1 MTARRSRCAAG
12 AAAAALLTLAGCAPK
27 APDYQS
33 IWTTSGT
40 PTSTSAEAPAKPVPF
55 SQYLE
60 DLGVQGEPVAPS
72 KLTDIAV
79 TLPRPKGWQTYR
91 NPNMSPQTEMIA
103 KNNGYPTAMLL
114 VFRLHGDFDVA
125 EAVKHANADA
135 ALSQDFT
142 KLNESFADFHG
153 FPSAMIEGSY
163 TLTDQRL
170 HTYSRVVIP
179 VTPAPAFQ
187 RYLVQ
192 LTVTSLA
199 DQAVGQ
205 ADDIQAVISGF
216 DVKVT

>member
-1 MTARRSRCAAG
+1 MIGRSSTAVL
-12 AAAAALLTLAGCAPK
+12 AALLTLTGCAPK

-33 IWTTSGT
+33 IWTSSGV
-40 PTSTSAEAPAKPVPF
+40 PTTTSAEPAPKPVPF
-55 SQYLE
+55 SEYLE
-60 DLGVQGEPVAPS
+60 GLGVQGEPVTPS

-79 TLPRPKGWQTYR
+79 TLPRPKGWETYS

-103 KNNGYPTAMLL
+103 RNHGYPTAMLM
-114 VFRLHGDFDVA
+114 VFRLHGNFDVA

-142 KLNESFADFHG
+142 KLNESLADFRG

-163 TLTDQRL
+163 TLADRRL
-170 HTYSRVVIP
+170 HSYSRVVIP

-199 DQAVGQ
+199 DQAVDQ
-205 ADDIQAVISGF
+205 SDDIEAVINGF
-216 DVKVT
+216 DVKVP

>member
-1 MTARRSRCAAG
+1 MTARRSL
-12 AAAAALLTLAGCAPK
+12 AAAVAALLALTACAPK
-27 APDYQS
+27 PPDYQS
-33 IWTTSGT
+33 IWTSSGT
-40 PTSTSAEAPAKPVPF
+40 PTTTSAEPEPKPVPF

-60 DLGVQGEPVAPS
+60 GLGVQGEPVAPS

-79 TLPRPKGWQTYR
+79 TLPRPKGWEPYS
-91 NPNMSPQTEMIA
+91 NPNMSPQTVMIA
-103 KNNGYPTAMLL
+103 KNNGYPTAMLM
-114 VFRLHGDFDVA
+114 VFRLHGSFDVA

-142 KLNESFADFHG
+142 KLNESFADFGG

-163 TLTDQRL
+163 TLADRRL
-170 HTYSRVVIP
+170 HSYNRVVVP

-199 DQAVGQ
+199 DQAVDQ

-216 DVKVT
+216 DVKVR

>member
-1 MTARRSRCAAG
+1 MTVRRSRRAAG
-12 AAAAALLTLAGCAPK
+12 VAVAVLLTLTACAPK

-40 PTSTSAEAPAKPVPF
+40 PTTTSVEAHPKPVPF

-60 DLGVQGEPVAPS
+60 DLGVQGEPVTPS
-72 KLTDIAV
+72 KLSDLVV
-79 TLPRPKGWQTYR
+79 TLPRPKGWATYS

-103 KNNGYPTAMLL
+103 KNNGYPTAMLM
-114 VFRLHGDFDVA
+114 VFRLQGNFDVA

-142 KLNESFADFHG
+142 KLNESVADFRG

-163 TLTDQRL
+163 TLADQRL
-170 HTYSRVVIP
+170 HSYSRVVIP

-199 DQAVGQ
+199 AQAVGQ
-205 ADDIQAVISGF
+205 SDDIQAVISGF
-216 DVKVT
+216 DVTVK

>member
-1 MTARRSRCAAG
+1 VIGRLPAAVL
-12 AAAAALLTLAGCAPK
+12 AALLTLTGCAPK

-33 IWTTSGT
+33 IWASSET
-40 PTSTSAEAPAKPVPF
+40 PTSTSAEAAPKPVPF

-60 DLGVQGEPVAPS
+60 DLGVQGEPVTPS

-79 TLPRPKGWQTYR
+79 TLPRPKGWQNYR

-103 KNNGYPTAMLL
+103 KDNGYPTAMLM
-114 VFRLHGDFDVA
+114 VFRLHGNFDVA
-125 EAVKHANADA
+125 EAVKHANTDA

-163 TLTDQRL
+163 TLTDRRL

-192 LTVTSLA
+192 LTVTGQA
-199 DQAVGQ
+199 DKAVDQ

-216 DVKVT
+216 DVKVK

>member
-1 MTARRSRCAAG
+1 VIGRSPAAVL
-12 AAAAALLTLAGCAPK
+12 AALLTLAGCAPK

-33 IWTTSGT
+33 IWTSSET
-40 PTSTSAEAPAKPVPF
+40 PTTTSVEAAPKPVPF

-60 DLGVQGEPVAPS
+60 DLGVQGEPVTPT

-79 TLPRPKGWQTYR
+79 TLPSPKGWQTYR

-103 KNNGYPTAMLL
+103 RNNGYPTAMLL
-114 VFRLHGDFDVA
+114 VFRLHGNFDVA
-125 EAVKHANADA
+125 EAIKHANADA

-163 TLTDQRL
+163 TLIDRRL

-199 DQAVGQ
+199 DQAVNQ
-205 ADDIQAVISGF
+205 ADDIQAIISGF
-216 DVKVT
+216 DVKVK